1 MQKKKKQKKLMKQV
15 IIVDDEPDLL
25 ITIRA
30 GFENHDRFQ
39 LMTAENGMEALD
51 ILENNIVDLV
61 VTDLR
66 MPKMDGIE
74 LLAAMSQSFPEIPS
88 IVMTA
93 FGASSLEQ
101 QLQKTGTLNLLEKP
115 LDIDTLEQA
124 INKALDFYHKSDG
137 GPKLDIF
144 LQLVAM
150 EKKTVHL
157 KIFDVDNRHGSFF
170 FRKGYLIDAEQGDLT
185 GDEAV
190 LEMLEWQGIRLS
202 MKEFCP
208 STVSSDEQ
216 SQLMPLLFGMP
227 YHKEQAGDVNPLD
240 KVRCEFTRLQKKK

>member
-1 MQKKKKQKKLMKQV
+1 RKENKQNLMKQV
-15 IIVDDEPDLL
+15 VIVDDEPELL
-25 ITIRA
+25 YSIRA
-30 GFENHDRFQ
+30 GFENNGRFQ

-51 ILENNIVDLV
+51 ILENNIIDLV

-66 MPKMDGIE
+66 MPKMDGVE

-93 FGASSLEQ
+93 FGTCGLEQ
-101 QLQKTGTLNLLEKP
+101 QLKKAGTLNLLEKP
-115 LDIDTLEQA
+115 LDIETLDHA
-124 INKALDFYHKSDG
+124 INSALNFYQNRSG
-137 GPKLDIF
+137 GPELEIF

-157 KIFDVDNRHGSFF
+157 KVFHSDNRHGSFF

-190 LEMLEWQGIRLS
+190 LEMLEWRKVRLS
-202 MKEFCP
+202 IKEFCP
-208 STVSSDEQ
+208 SATASNEQ
-216 SQLMPLLFGMP
+216 SQLTSLLFGMP
-227 YHKEQAGDVNPLD
+227 YYKEQYGDINPLD
-240 KVRCEFTRLQKKK
+240 KVRQEFPRLQKKK

>member
-1 MQKKKKQKKLMKQV
+1 
-15 IIVDDEPDLL
+15 
-25 ITIRA
+25 
-30 GFENHDRFQ
+30 
-39 LMTAENGMEALD
+39 
-51 ILENNIVDLV
+51 
-61 VTDLR
+61 

-93 FGASSLEQ
+93 FGTSSLEQ
-101 QLQKTGTLNLLEKP
+101 QLQKAGTLHLLEKP

-124 INKALDFYHKSDG
+124 INNALDFYHKSDG

-150 EKKTVHL
+150 EQKTVHL
-157 KIFDVDNRHGSFF
+157 KIFDVDKRHGSFF

-208 STVSSDEQ
+208 STVASDDE

-227 YHKEQAGDVNPLD
+227 YRKEQAGDAHLLD

>member
-1 MQKKKKQKKLMKQV
+1 MKHV
-15 IIVDDEPDLL
+15 VIVDDEPDLL
-25 ITIRA
+25 LSIRA
-30 GFENHDRFQ
+30 GFEKSDRFQ

-51 ILENNIVDLV
+51 ILDNNIVDLV

-93 FGASSLEQ
+93 FGTSSLEQ
-101 QLQKTGTLNLLEKP
+101 QLQKAGTMNLLEKP

-124 INKALDFYHKSDG
+124 INKALDFYHKSKG

-157 KIFDVDNRHGSFF
+157 K
-170 FRKGYLIDAEQGDLT
+170 
-185 GDEAV
+185 
-190 LEMLEWQGIRLS
+190 
-202 MKEFCP
+202 
-208 STVSSDEQ
+208 
-216 SQLMPLLFGMP
+216 
-227 YHKEQAGDVNPLD
+227 
-240 KVRCEFTRLQKKK
+240 

>member
-1 MQKKKKQKKLMKQV
+1 
-15 IIVDDEPDLL
+15 
-25 ITIRA
+25 
-30 GFENHDRFQ
+30 
-39 LMTAENGMEALD
+39 
-51 ILENNIVDLV
+51 
-61 VTDLR
+61 
-66 MPKMDGIE
+66 
-74 LLAAMSQSFPEIPS
+74 
-88 IVMTA
+88 MTA
-93 FGASSLEQ
+93 FGTSSLEQ
-101 QLQKTGTLNLLEKP
+101 QLQKAGTLNLLEKP

-157 KIFDVDNRHGSFF
+157 KIFDFDNRHGSFF

-190 LEMLEWQGIRLS
+190 LEMLEWKGIRLS
-202 MKEFCP
+202 MKEFFP
-208 STVSSDEQ
+208 STVSSIPSDEQ

-227 YHKEQAGDVNPLD
+227 YHKEQAGEVNPLD

>member
-1 MQKKKKQKKLMKQV
+1 MRKKQKIMKQV
-15 IIVDDEPDLL
+15 VIVDDEPDLL
-25 ITIRA
+25 LSIRA
-30 GFENHDRFQ
+30 GFERNDRFQ

-51 ILENNIVDLV
+51 ILDNNIVDLI

-93 FGASSLEQ
+93 FGTSSLEL
-101 QLQKTGTLNLLEKP
+101 QLKKAGTLNLLEKP
-115 LDIDTLEQA
+115 LDIETLEQA
-124 INKALDFYHKSDG
+124 IYKALDFYQNRDG
-137 GPKLDIF
+137 GARLDIF

-157 KIFDVDNRHGSFF
+157 KVFGFDSRHGSFF

-190 LEMLEWQGIRLS
+190 LEMLEWQGIRLT

-208 STVSSDEQ
+208 STVSPIPSNEQ

-227 YHKEQAGDVNPLD
+227 YHKEQAGDVDHLD
-240 KVRCEFTRLQKKK
+240 KVRREFTRLQKKK

>member
-1 MQKKKKQKKLMKQV
+1 MKNV
-15 IIVDDEPDLL
+15 LIVDDEPDLL
-25 ITIRA
+25 LTVQA
-30 GFENHDRFQ
+30 GFENNPHFQ
-39 LMTAENGMEALD
+39 LMTAGNGREALD
-51 ILENNIVDLV
+51 LLENNIVDLV

-66 MPKMDGIE
+66 MPQMDGIE

-93 FGASSLEQ
+93 FGTSKMEQ
-101 QLQKTGTLNLLEKP
+101 QLKKAGTLNLLEKP
-115 LDIDTLEQA
+115 LDIETLEQA
-124 INKALDFYHKSDG
+124 ITTALDFYQTQEG

-157 KIFDVDNRHGSFF
+157 KVFNKKDEHGSFF
-170 FRKGYLIDAEQGDLT
+170 FRKGYLIDAEQGEQT

-190 LEMLEWQGIRLS
+190 LEMLEWNRIRLS

-208 STVSSDEQ
+208 VTRKNDEQ
-216 SQLMPLLFGMP
+216 SQLTPLLFGMP
-227 YHKEQAGDVNPLD
+227 YHKEQYGEVHPLD
-240 KVRCEFTRLQKKK
+240 QVRQEFTRLQKKK